1 MKVNFL
7 DLGRLNNN
15 IRPALDEA
23 YKRVMDSGWFIT
35 GPEVDAF
42 ENEFAAY
49 SSVKHCVGVGNGL
62 EALALLLRAYGV
74 GHGDDAGVFGGSDPA
89 TLLCVVSNG
98 MGKAR
103 QQTPAV
109 GADESVV
116 L

>member
-15 IRPALDEA
+15 IRPALDDA

-35 GPEVDAF
+35 GPEVEAF

-74 GHGDDAGVFGGSDPA
+74 GHGDEVIVPSNTFYCDMACSKPVWRGS
-89 TLLCVVSNG
+89 CSC
-98 MGKAR
+98 
-103 QQTPAV
+103 
-109 GADESVV
+109 
-116 L
+116 